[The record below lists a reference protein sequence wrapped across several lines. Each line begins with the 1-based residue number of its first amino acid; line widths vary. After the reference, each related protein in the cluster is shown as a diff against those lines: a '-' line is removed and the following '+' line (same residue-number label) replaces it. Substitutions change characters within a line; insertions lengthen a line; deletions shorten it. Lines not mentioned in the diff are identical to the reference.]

1 MSASSNLSARLDIA
15 RIPTFRSLRHR
26 DFRLIW
32 LGTVLFSAGNWV
44 QQVTL
49 GWLVYDRTNNAFLV
63 GAIWSARSLPFLF
76 AGPIAGVFIDRV
88 DRKRFLIV
96 NQLLLAVLALW
107 FAIMVATD
115 QVAVWHMMLF
125 SILGGIGF
133 AIQNPL
139 RQAVTAN
146 VVPKEDFLNAIALN
160 SSAFNINRVVGPALA
175 GVLITTVGAPV
186 NFFIQ
191 AGCYGSVAI
200 FSSLLSVRGGGGEEA
215 KRKTSAMADMLEGLR
230 YVASRRDI
238 TALMLLSMIPTFFIM
253 PFTVQMMPVF
263 AKDVL
268 RQDADGLGWLLAM
281 FGAGG
286 LVGVL
291 VLATIG
297 NRPEHGRSQ
306 LVIGTL
312 AAAFLIVISRTTS
325 MAIAL
330 PFLFL
335 QGVAQFTFMA
345 LNNTHMQ
352 TSIPDAMRGR
362 VMGIYLMNVGVGPF
376 GAMFAGAVAHGRGSE
391 TTMLIG
397 GCSAIGLFL
406 AMALFYRESL
416 LAKAPEG

>member
-1 MSASSNLSARLDIA
+1 MRGAPTSTSKLSITNV
-15 RIPTFRSLRHR
+15 PTFRSLRHR
-26 DFRLIW
+26 DFRLVW
-32 LGTVLFSAGNWV
+32 LGTVLFSAGNWI

-49 GWLVYDRTNNAFLV
+49 GWLVYDRTDNAFLV

-96 NQLLLAVLALW
+96 NQLFLAALALW
-107 FAIMVATD
+107 FALMVATD
-115 QVAVWHMMLF
+115 GVAVWHMMLF

-160 SSAFNINRVVGPALA
+160 SSAFNINRVVGPALG
-175 GVLITTVGAPV
+175 GVLITTVGASA

-191 AGCYGSVAI
+191 AGCYAVVAVM
-200 FSSLLSVRGGGGEEA
+200 SMLLSVRGGA
-215 KRKTSAMADMLEGLR
+215 KETAKPKTSAMADLREGLR
-230 YVASRRDI
+230 YVASRSDI
-238 TALMLLSMIPTFFIM
+238 TALMLLAMIPAFFIM

-268 RQDADGLGWLLAM
+268 RQDADGLGALLAV
-281 FGAGG
+281 FGVGG
-286 LVGVL
+286 LIGVL

-297 NRPEHGRSQ
+297 NRPEHGRTQ
-306 LVIGTL
+306 IVIGVL
-312 AAAFLIVISRTTS
+312 AGVSLIIVSRTHS
-325 MAIAL
+325 MAVAMV
-330 PFLFL
+330 FLFI
-335 QGVAQFTFMA
+335 QGTAMFTFMA

-376 GAMFAGAVAHGRGSE
+376 GAMFAGALAHGRGSD
-391 TTMLIG
+391 TTMLVG
-397 GCSAIGLFL
+397 GGIAIALFL
-406 AMALFYRESL
+406 AMGLFYGKSL
-416 LAKAPEG
+416 FAKPPPA